1 MYLQFLFIGIYFGY
15 ASGVSPLLSYAY
27 GNKSDHICKKLGN
40 YARCFFIVAPLI
52 LYIVAYCT
60 SPLTVSCF
68 TEPETT
74 VFSLALNGMRLYGIG
89 YLFSGFNIYATI
101 RLTSYGKGHYSAI
114 ITLLR
119 SFILLLLF
127 LYFLPNYLQL
137 NGVWLAMP
145 AAEFLT
151 LFVTLYINHKFKH
164 IL

>member
-1 MYLQFLFIGIYFGY
+1 
-15 ASGVSPLLSYAY
+15 
-27 GNKSDHICKKLGN
+27 
-40 YARCFFIVAPLI
+40 
-52 LYIVAYCT
+52 
-60 SPLTVSCF
+60 
-68 TEPETT
+68 
-74 VFSLALNGMRLYGIG
+74 MRLYGIG

-127 LYFLPNYLQL
+127 LYSLPNYLQL